1 MLNQNLTSILVDLN
15 NSSNAIQASAIAS
28 AEGLTMS
35 AQLPAGADQGLAG
48 ALSAALLSMGHRGA
62 EQFDLGQMEQIVIKG
77 KHGQLLITGVGVDSV
92 LAVQSAAGADL
103 PYLKPTLASISAHI

>member
-15 NSSNAIQASAIAS
+15 NSSNAIKASAIAS

-62 EQFDLGQMEQIVIKG
+62 EQFALGQMEQIVIKG
-77 KHGQLLITGVGVDSV
+77 EHGQLLITGAGVDSV
-92 LAVQSAAGADL
+92 LAVQSAAGAEL